1 MRCLLLLSKVRLG
14 GADGLDHETWD
25 ISPSG
30 AGEVALVSSG
40 MLFVGAHEVAIACFR
55 ADRVTLTQS
64 CANGVGSISPARD
77 PLKAG

>member
-1 MRCLLLLSKVRLG
+1 MRTPGRTRVCWLRRLR
-14 GADGLDHETWD
+14 DHETWD